1 MFNKFRY
8 FIFLFLLFLS
18 CELFS
23 QTVPCDIIYK
33 DGRGIYKTRMIGLH
47 QDLLLV
53 SDTGSYKIVN
63 VEKISRIKFDNG
75 TYLWTG
81 AGVGAAVGFIGGILY
96 YEIFGGKNRK
106 TVAKDATLGISLVFT
121 IPGSLIGGFVGSFFR
136 NVDDYDLNNMHP
148 YMKSKEIKYIMK
160 DHSTW
165 K

>member
-1 MFNKFRY
+1 MLNK
-8 FIFLFLLFLS
+8 LWFLLIIILIIFSGKL
-18 CELFS
+18 LS
-23 QTVPCDIIYK
+23 QTFPCDISYK

-63 VEKISRIKFDNG
+63 VEKISRIRFDNG

-81 AGVGAAVGFIGGILY
+81 VGVGAAVGFISGILY
-96 YEIFGGKNRK
+96 YELFGGKNRK

-121 IPGSLIGGFVGSFFR
+121 LPGSLIGGFVGNFFR
-136 NVDDYDLNNMHP
+136 NIDDYDLNNMHP
-148 YMKSKEIKYIMK
+148 YMKAKEIKYIMK
-160 DHSTW
+160 DHAIW